1 MDGKARLLQR
11 EVQASQ
17 LNRFHREGGQD
28 GVVELFA
35 IGLGQPVALIRS
47 NSMNRNI

>member
-1 MDGKARLLQR
+1 MEGKARLLQR
-11 EVQASQ
+11 EVQASK
-17 LNRFHREGGQD
+17 LNRFHRGGQD

-47 NSMNRNI
+47 NSI